1 MKVHLS
7 NATPL
12 SAFALWIGVAV
23 PQLSAAGFDP
33 SSSPFAERPAESYSS
48 YVGEDGNKVH
58 PNWGDARVADF
69 GTREVEIASDGMRPL
84 APAPP
89 AGVHPRVLF
98 SPEDLPDIRERLRT
112 TKAGRQAW
120 NNILSWVNGMKG
132 TYDEAADYAQPDRFN
147 GGFGGLRGPVP
158 LFRLGLP
165 TDIAHKG
172 HSNNPNA
179 AAAWQGL
186 VDGTATGFPTF
197 YWNPMALEAFRCL
210 IEDDKEGAQQLA
222 RAAITA
228 MRIDQA
234 RRESERTE
242 KGTTLPPSQPVGGF
256 QFAFIYDFLYNWLT
270 PEQRK
275 EMHAELAATTWSHDN
290 YGTFNDAHGSRSN
303 WATFS
308 YWLFQAL
315 AIEDE
320 PGYNELKV
328 RGMYR
333 GWRNLLTYGWY
344 PTGATFEG
352 EAKNQVG
359 MDGILPFAR
368 RADRY
373 GFENLGGHPHL
384 RAYATKF
391 LPHSIIPSRDGFIK
405 YDLIGGSRSRGGG
418 FSVCDMVG
426 LKYLFPEDRV
436 IDYVYRRSVGDNY
449 EYVPDRP
456 DGYYNGLL
464 FFAIHAMD
472 FDPENDDPGALEL
485 GNTFFCGER
494 ALMMTRSDWS
504 TDALMLNMHTR
515 QANGGHPYA
524 DRNSIHLCGAGRV
537 WSPIQG
543 GRAFENFR
551 NSVVVVEGQPQSVY
565 TPGRMID
572 FVDGETAT
580 FAVGDAKFAW
590 DWIWISKDRKGGFYT
605 AEDVRNGE
613 VTLGQ
618 GEKLENR
625 TPNDFAF
632 SKQPF
637 SYLDAPMSE
646 TPHWV
651 LPHGAVR
658 PVVRVPNAR
667 VRHAY
672 RTAGIV
678 RGPQPYALVVDD
690 IRKDAMRRSYDWI
703 MTLEPD
709 IQIVSM
715 TTAPDGQIDILLTG
729 DDPGQTLPRPKE
741 DLPPERDPSKAI
753 SDGHP
758 MLLVRILQR
767 EHDAA
772 RGEAKP
778 RIDVVRDDKPK
789 TQIAPVRRL
798 VIPAESVEPQFKVL
812 LIPHRK
818 GDELPVSTWDE
829 AKTRVSLQ
837 FPKSAGGGK
846 DEIEFQKSESGK
858 SHVQVQR
865 RDEVLARINTEP
877 PMPLE

>member
-1 MKVHLS
+1 MKAKMPGFAAILMLVFAS
-7 NATPL
+7 G
-12 SAFALWIGVAV
+12 SAIG
-23 PQLSAAGFDP
+23 GEFDP
-33 SSSPFAERPAESYSS
+33 AASPFAGRPSESYSS
-48 YVGEDGNKVH
+48 HPGADGIMVH
-58 PNWGDARVADF
+58 PKWGEARIGDF
-69 GTREVEIASDGMRPL
+69 GSRDVVVESAGMRPL
-84 APAPP
+84 EPVPP

-98 SPEDLPDIRERLRT
+98 SPGDLPDIRERLKA

-120 NNILSWVNGMKG
+120 NNILSWVHGMKG

-165 TDIAHKG
+165 KEIPHKG

-179 AAAWQGL
+179 AAAWRGL
-186 VDGTATGFPTF
+186 VDGTATDFPAF
-197 YWNPMALEAFRCL
+197 YWNTMALDGFRCL
-210 IEDDKEGAQQLA
+210 VEDDAEGARELA
-222 RAAITA
+222 RATITA

-234 RRESERTE
+234 RRDAERAQ
-242 KGTTLPPSQPVGGF
+242 KGTTLPPAQPVGGF
-256 QFAFIYDFLYNWLT
+256 QFAFLYDFLYNWLT

-320 PGYNELKV
+320 PGFNELKV
-328 RGMYR
+328 RGMFR

-344 PTGATFEG
+344 PSGATFEG

-426 LKYLFPEDRV
+426 LKFLFPEDRV
-436 IDYVYRRSVGDNY
+436 IDYVYRRSVGDDY
-449 EYVPDRP
+449 QYVPDRP

-472 FDPENDDPGALEL
+472 FDPENNDPGALGL
-485 GNTFFCGER
+485 GKTFFCGER

-504 TDALMLNMHTR
+504 PDALMLNLHTR

-537 WSPIQG
+537 WSPIHG

-551 NSVVVVEGQPQSVY
+551 NSVVVVEGQPQGVD
-565 TPGRMID
+565 TPGRMIE
-572 FVDGETAT
+572 FVDGGDAT

-590 DWIWISKDRKGGFYT
+590 DWNWITKDRKGGFYT
-605 AEDVRNGE
+605 AEDVRGGRVE
-613 VTLGQ
+613 LGQ
-618 GEKLENR
+618 GEKLEAR
-625 TPNDFAF
+625 TPNEFAF

-646 TPHWV
+646 NPHWV

-658 PVVRVPNAR
+658 PVARVPNLR
-667 VRHAY
+667 VRHAF

-690 IRKDAMRRSYDWI
+690 IRKDAMRRKYEWI

-709 IQIVSM
+709 IQMVSM
-715 TTAPDGQIDILLTG
+715 TSAPDGQMDILLTG
-729 DDPGQTLPRPKE
+729 DDPGQKLPQPKE
-741 DLPPERDPSKAI
+741 DLPPERDPSNPVP
-753 SDGHP
+753 DGQP

-767 EHDAA
+767 EHDSA

-789 TQIAPVRRL
+789 SMVAPVRRL
-798 VIPAESVEPQFKVL
+798 VIPSESVEPEFKVL

-818 GDELPVSTWDE
+818 GDALPVTKWDDT
-829 AKTRVSLQ
+829 KTRVSMQ
-837 FPKSAGGGK
+837 FPGGAK
-846 DEIEFQKSESGK
+846 DEITFKKSESGK
-858 SHVQVQR
+858 THAQVR
-865 RDEVLARINTEP
+865 RGDVVLADVSKEP
-877 PMPLE
+877 PKPLE